1 MASFFIS
8 EVNMDF
14 VVLLT
19 FFGCMVYLVYAIVN
33 PEKF

>member
-1 MASFFIS
+1 
-8 EVNMDF
+8 MDI

-19 FFGCMVYLVYAIVN
+19 FFACMVYLLFAIVN

>member
-1 MASFFIS
+1 MEI
-8 EVNMDF
+8 